1 MRRGWTGFAFGVSL
15 VTAMASVAGATSG
28 TCTITGMVNP
38 TLNLPLFPP
47 VVPAVAAHLAM
58 PVEFD
63 ETGGQFSMSRD
74 AWYDMFG
81 ELGAKYDV
89 AGPTIHAYLRM
100 FDGST
105 PGTIDANGQ
114 IVMPEFPIT
123 SSTDYNCGP
132 GCNEDDPTTFPAYPV
147 PELDAMTGL
156 QVRVL
161 AKKPYVIEGSPVD
174 FATGMLRL
182 YGVGFLSG
190 AVGGGGTN
198 LSGIDI
204 RCTLAPIPT
213 AANLPK
219 GATIAKLAGKVKVDS
234 TPTDGDK
241 GDQLT
246 LKATLAPG
254 ATAFDLTGASPFI
267 LRVGGVTLVVQKN
280 AFKVAGKKLLVKRD
294 DTCKVK
300 KGETTGICKAD
311 GSTSCTKFSD
321 CEALAKLEVVEGQK
335 AATGVRSQVGGQ
347 LAITN
352 GKKGA
357 AVVLKLQGLDLSTV
371 TGAQTVRVAVGRVNA
386 RKDVTVSGT
395 SFK

>member
-1 MRRGWTGFAFGVSL
+1 MRRIWNVLGVAAL
-15 VTAMASVAGATSG
+15 MAVGVPSVAGATSG

-47 VVPAVAAHLAM
+47 VGPAIGLAM

-63 ETGGQFSMSRD
+63 ETGGQFSMSRT
-74 AWYDMFG
+74 AWHDEFKD
-81 ELGAKYDV
+81 LGAKYDV

-105 PGTIDANGQ
+105 PGTIDATGQ

-123 SSTDYNCGP
+123 SSTDYSCET
-132 GCNEDDPTTFPAYPV
+132 CDDDDPSSFPAYPV
-147 PELDAMTGL
+147 TEMDAMTGL
-156 QVRVL
+156 QMRVL

-198 LSGIDI
+198 LSGIDM
-204 RCTLAPIPT
+204 RCTLAPVP
-213 AANLPK
+213 AAATLPK
-219 GATIAKLAGKVKVDS
+219 GATIAKLAGKVKVDT

-267 LRVGGVTLVVQKN
+267 LRIGGVTLVVQKN

-294 DTCKVK
+294 DTCKLK
-300 KGETTGICKAD
+300 KGETTGVCKAD
-311 GSTSCTKFSD
+311 GSTSCAKFSD
-321 CEALAKLEVVEGQK
+321 CEGLAALEVVEGQK
-335 AATGVRSQVGGQ
+335 AATNVRSQVGGQ

-395 SFK
+395 SLR